1 MWDNA
6 APLYRG
12 RRQATTI
19 NDGVAGNW
27 RQGTSMNKKN
37 VGVIAG
43 IAALVVAGGWYLNQG
58 NDAKAEGP
66 GGPGGAGGPP
76 PVTVNVISPERR
88 DVGVE
93 LFANGTVT
101 PVKTVNLHPQTVTT
115 IREVHIREGQF
126 VKQGQLMF
134 SLDDRADLANV
145 ARAEAQVARDSATLA
160 DLERQYKRS
169 QELVAQNFLAQSA
182 LDSLLSQVEAQRALV
197 QSNQAAARATQVSAS
212 YTTIRAPMSG
222 RVGAIDVHP
231 GALVQMSTSLTT
243 VTQLDPIHVS
253 FTLPESTLG
262 SLLAAQKRGNVE
274 VRVNPGSGKIDAE
287 QVAGRLSFIDNAVD
301 PQAGTIRVK
310 GEFSN
315 ADTSLWPGQY
325 VTANV
330 VVQTLRNAVV
340 IPQTAIITATNGTF
354 VYVLGEGNSARQVP
368 VQRVYAFGDRA
379 AVTGLKGDE
388 QVITE
393 GKQNLR
399 PGGKVRLAGQ
409 GAKPAPAPAAKEGEQ
424 A

>member
-1 MWDNA
+1 MK
-6 APLYRG
+6 
-12 RRQATTI
+12 
-19 NDGVAGNW
+19 
-27 RQGTSMNKKN
+27 KKN

-58 NDAKAEGP
+58 NDAKAEAGSQ
-66 GGPGGAGGPP
+66 GPGGAGGPP
-76 PVTVNVISPERR
+76 PVTVNVVAPERR

-101 PVKTVNLHPQTVTT
+101 PVRTVNLHPQTVTT
-115 IREVHIREGQF
+115 IRAVHIREGQF
-126 VKQGQLMF
+126 VKEGQLMF

-243 VTQLDPIHVS
+243 VTQLDPINVS

-262 SLLAAQKRGNVE
+262 ALLGAQKQGHVE
-274 VRVNPGSGKIDAE
+274 VRVNPGSGTEDAE
-287 QVAGRLSFIDNAVD
+287 QVVGRLSFIDNAVD

-310 GEFSN
+310 GEFAN
-315 ADTSLWPGQY
+315 RDTSLWPGQY

-330 VVQTLRNAVV
+330 VVQTLKNAVV

-354 VYVLGEGNSARQVP
+354 VYVLGEGSSARQVP

-409 GAKPAPAPAAKEGEQ
+409 GAKPAAPKKDEQ

>member
-1 MWDNA
+1 MKN
-6 APLYRG
+6 
-12 RRQATTI
+12 
-19 NDGVAGNW
+19 
-27 RQGTSMNKKN
+27 KN

-43 IAALVVAGGWYLNQG
+43 IAALVVAGGWYMNQG

-66 GGPGGAGGPP
+66 GGNGPGAGGPP
-76 PVTVNVISPERR
+76 PVTVNVVAPERR

-101 PVKTVNLHPQTVTT
+101 PVRTVNLHPQTVTT

-126 VKQGQLMF
+126 VKEGQLMF
-134 SLDDRADLANV
+134 SLDDRADMANV
-145 ARAEAQVARDSATLA
+145 ARAEAQVARDSATLS

-197 QSNQAAARATQVSAS
+197 QSNQAAARATRVSAS

-231 GALVQMSTSLTT
+231 GTLVQMSTSLTT
-243 VTQLDPIHVS
+243 ITQLDPIHVS

-262 SLLAAQKRGNVE
+262 SLLAAQKQGNVE
-274 VRVNPGSGKIDAE
+274 VRVNPGSGNQDADP
-287 QVAGRLSFIDNAVD
+287 VVGRLSFIDNAVD

-315 ADTSLWPGQY
+315 SDTSLWPGQY

-330 VVQTLRNAVV
+330 VVQTLKDAVV

-354 VYVLGEGNSARQVP
+354 VYVLSEGNAARQVP

-379 AVTGLKGDE
+379 AVTGLKGNE

-399 PGGKVRLAGQ
+399 PGGKVRLAGP
-409 GAKPAPAPAAKEGEQ
+409 GAKPAAPAAKKGEQ

>member
-1 MWDNA
+1 
-6 APLYRG
+6 
-12 RRQATTI
+12 
-19 NDGVAGNW
+19 
-27 RQGTSMNKKN
+27 MNKKN
-37 VGVIAG
+37 AGVIAA

-58 NDAKAEGP
+58 NDARAEAGA
-66 GGPGGAGGPP
+66 GKGQGAGGPP
-76 PVTVNVISPERR
+76 PVTVNVVAPQRR

-101 PVKTVNLHPQTVTT
+101 PVRTVNLHPQTVST
-115 IREVHIREGQF
+115 IRKVHIREGEF
-126 VKQGQLMF
+126 VKEGQLMF

-145 ARAEAQVARDSATLA
+145 ARAEAQVARDRATLA

-169 QELVAQNFLAQSA
+169 QELVSQNFLAQSA

-197 QSNQAAARATQVSAS
+197 QSNEAAARATQVSAS
-212 YTTIRAPMSG
+212 YTSIRAPMSG

-231 GALVQMSTSLTT
+231 GSLVQMTTSLTT
-243 VTQLDPIHVS
+243 VTQLDPINVS

-262 SLLAAQKRGNVE
+262 SLLAAQKQGNVE
-274 VRVNPGSGKIDAE
+274 VRASAGSGE
-287 QVAGRLSFIDNAVD
+287 TGPVLGRLSFIDNAVD
-301 PQAGTIRVK
+301 AQAGTIRVK
-310 GEFSN
+310 GEFGN

-325 VTANV
+325 VTARV
-330 VVQTLRNAVV
+330 IVQTLRNAVV

-354 VYVLGEGNSARQVP
+354 VYVLGENDSARQVP
-368 VQRVYAFGDRA
+368 IQRLHAFGDQV
-379 AVTGLKGDE
+379 AVSGLQGAE

-399 PGGKVRLAGQ
+399 PGGKVRLA
-409 GAKPAPAPAAKEGEQ
+409 AKAAPAAPTAKQDEQ

>member
-1 MWDNA
+1 MNK
-6 APLYRG
+6 
-12 RRQATTI
+12 RQA
-19 NDGVAGNW
+19 
-27 RQGTSMNKKN
+27 
-37 VGVIAG
+37 GVIAG

-58 NDAKAEGP
+58 NDAQAVAP
-66 GGPGGAGGPP
+66 GGKGQGAGGPP
-76 PVTVNVISPERR
+76 PVTVNVVAPQRR

-101 PVKTVNLHPQTVTT
+101 PLRTVNLHPQTVST
-115 IREVHIREGQF
+115 IRKVHIREGEF
-126 VKQGQLMF
+126 VKEGQLMF

-145 ARAEAQVARDSATLA
+145 ARAEAQVARDRATLA

-197 QSNQAAARATQVSAS
+197 QSNEAAARATQVSAS
-212 YTTIRAPMSG
+212 YTAIRAPMTG

-231 GALVQMSTSLTT
+231 GSLVQMTTSLTT
-243 VTQLDPIHVS
+243 ITQLDPINVS
-253 FTLPESTLG
+253 FTLPEATLG
-262 SLLAAQKRGNVE
+262 ALLAAQKQGKVD
-274 VRVNPGSGKIDAE
+274 VRVNPGANADP
-287 QVAGRLSFIDNAVD
+287 VTGRLSFIDNAVD
-301 PQAGTIRVK
+301 AQAGTIRVK
-310 GEFSN
+310 GEFAN
-315 ADTSLWPGQY
+315 GDTTLWPGQY

-330 VVQTLRNAVV
+330 VVQTLKDAVV
-340 IPQTAIITATNGTF
+340 IPQTAIITSTQGTF

-368 VQRVYAFGDRA
+368 VQRLHAFGDEA
-379 AVTGLKGDE
+379 AVSGLAGTE

-399 PGGKVRLAGQ
+399 PGGKVRLAG
-409 GAKPAPAPAAKEGEQ
+409 KPAAKGDG

>member
-1 MWDNA
+1 
-6 APLYRG
+6 
-12 RRQATTI
+12 
-19 NDGVAGNW
+19 
-27 RQGTSMNKKN
+27 MNKKN

-58 NDAKAEGP
+58 NDAKAEG
-66 GGPGGAGGPP
+66 GSQGPAGAGGPP
-76 PVTVNVISPERR
+76 PVTVNVVAPERR

-93 LFANGTVT
+93 LFANGSVT
-101 PVKTVNLHPQTVTT
+101 PMKTVNLHPQTVTT
-115 IREVHIREGQF
+115 IRQVHIREGDF
-126 VKQGQLMF
+126 VKEGQLMF
-134 SLDDRADLANV
+134 SLDDRADMANV
-145 ARAEAQVARDSATLA
+145 ARAEAQVARDSATLS

-212 YTTIRAPMSG
+212 YTTIRAPMTG

-231 GALVQMSTSLTT
+231 GTLVQMSTSLTT
-243 VTQLDPIHVS
+243 ITQLDPINVS

-262 SLLAAQKRGNVE
+262 ALLAAQKQGNVE
-274 VRVNPGSGKIDAE
+274 VRVNPGSGAGDAE
-287 QVAGRLSFIDNAVD
+287 QVVGRLSFIDNAVD

-310 GEFSN
+310 GEFAN
-315 ADTSLWPGQY
+315 RDTSLWPGQY

-330 VVQTLRNAVV
+330 VVQTLKNAVV

-354 VYVLGEGNSARQVP
+354 VYVLAEGNSARQVP

-409 GAKPAPAPAAKEGEQ
+409 GAKPAAPAPKKGEQ

>member
-1 MWDNA
+1 MK
-6 APLYRG
+6 
-12 RRQATTI
+12 
-19 NDGVAGNW
+19 
-27 RQGTSMNKKN
+27 KKN

-43 IAALVVAGGWYLNQG
+43 IAALVVAGGWYLSQG
-58 NDAKAEGP
+58 NDAKAEAGA
-66 GGPGGAGGPP
+66 GQGPGGAGGQP
-76 PVTVNVISPERR
+76 PVTVNVVAPERR

-101 PVKTVNLHPQTVTT
+101 PMKTVNLHPQTVTT

-126 VKQGQLMF
+126 VKEGQLMF
-134 SLDDRADLANV
+134 SLDDRADMANV

-197 QSNQAAARATQVSAS
+197 QSNQAAARATRVSAS
-212 YTTIRAPMSG
+212 YTTIRAPMTG

-231 GALVQMSTSLTT
+231 GTLVQMSTSLTT
-243 VTQLDPIHVS
+243 ITQLDPINVS

-262 SLLAAQKRGNVE
+262 ALLAAQKQGNVE
-274 VRVNPGSGKIDAE
+274 VRVNPGSGKEEDAP
-287 QVAGRLSFIDNAVD
+287 VVGRLSFIDNAVD

-310 GEFSN
+310 GEFAN
-315 ADTSLWPGQY
+315 RDTSLWPGQY

-330 VVQTLRNAVV
+330 VVQTLKNAVV

-354 VYVLGEGNSARQVP
+354 VYVLGEGSSARQVP
-368 VQRVYAFGDRA
+368 VQRVYAFGDQA
-379 AVTGLKGDE
+379 AVTGLNGDE
-388 QVITE
+388 RVITE

-399 PGGKVRLAGQ
+399 PGGKVRVAGQ
-409 GAKPAPAPAAKEGEQ
+409 PGKPAAAKQGEQ

>member
-1 MWDNA
+1 
-6 APLYRG
+6 
-12 RRQATTI
+12 
-19 NDGVAGNW
+19 
-27 RQGTSMNKKN
+27 MNKKN

-58 NDAKAEGP
+58 NDAKAEG
-66 GGPGGAGGPP
+66 GSQGPAGAGGPP
-76 PVTVNVISPERR
+76 PVTVNVVAPERR

-93 LFANGTVT
+93 LFANGSVT
-101 PVKTVNLHPQTVTT
+101 PVRTVNLHPQTVTT
-115 IREVHIREGQF
+115 IRQVHIREGQF
-126 VKQGQLMF
+126 VKEGQLMF
-134 SLDDRADLANV
+134 SLDDRADMANV
-145 ARAEAQVARDSATLA
+145 ARAEAQVARDSATLS

-212 YTTIRAPMSG
+212 YTTIRAPMTG

-231 GALVQMSTSLTT
+231 GTLVQMSTSLTT
-243 VTQLDPIHVS
+243 ITQLDPINVS

-262 SLLAAQKRGNVE
+262 ALLAAQKQGNVE
-274 VRVNPGSGKIDAE
+274 VRVNPGSGADDAE
-287 QVAGRLSFIDNAVD
+287 QVIGRLSFIDNAVD

-310 GEFSN
+310 GEFAN
-315 ADTSLWPGQY
+315 GDTSLWPGQY

-330 VVQTLRNAVV
+330 VVQTLKNAVV

-354 VYVLGEGNSARQVP
+354 VYVLAEGNAARQVP

-409 GAKPAPAPAAKEGEQ
+409 GAKPAAPAPKKGEQ

>member
-1 MWDNA
+1 MK
-6 APLYRG
+6 
-12 RRQATTI
+12 
-19 NDGVAGNW
+19 
-27 RQGTSMNKKN
+27 KKN

-58 NDAKAEGP
+58 NDAKAEAGSQ
-66 GGPGGAGGPP
+66 GPGGAGGPP
-76 PVTVNVISPERR
+76 PVTVNVVVPERR

-126 VKQGQLMF
+126 VKEGQLMF
-134 SLDDRADLANV
+134 SLDDRADMANV

-212 YTTIRAPMSG
+212 YTTIRAPMTG

-231 GALVQMSTSLTT
+231 GTLVQMSTSLTT
-243 VTQLDPIHVS
+243 ITQLDPIHVS

-262 SLLAAQKRGNVE
+262 ALLAAQKQGNVE
-274 VRVNPGSGKIDAE
+274 VRVNPGSGSGNSDQEAE
-287 QVAGRLSFIDNAVD
+287 PVVGRLSFIDNAVD

-310 GEFSN
+310 GEFGN
-315 ADTSLWPGQY
+315 GDTTLWPGQY

-330 VVQTLRNAVV
+330 VVQTLKNAVV

-368 VQRVYAFGDRA
+368 VQRVYAFGDQA
-379 AVTGLKGDE
+379 AVTGLQGTE

-409 GAKPAPAPAAKEGEQ
+409 GAKPAAPAPAKQGEQ

>member
-1 MWDNA
+1 
-6 APLYRG
+6 
-12 RRQATTI
+12 
-19 NDGVAGNW
+19 
-27 RQGTSMNKKN
+27 MNKKN

-58 NDAKAEGP
+58 NDAKAEG
-66 GGPGGAGGPP
+66 GSQGPAGAGGPP
-76 PVTVNVISPERR
+76 PVTVNVIAPERR

-93 LFANGTVT
+93 LFANGSVT
-101 PVKTVNLHPQTVTT
+101 PMKTVNLHPQTVTT
-115 IREVHIREGQF
+115 IRQVHIREGQF
-126 VKQGQLMF
+126 VKEGQLMF
-134 SLDDRADLANV
+134 SLDDRADMANV
-145 ARAEAQVARDSATLA
+145 ARAEAQVARDSATLS

-212 YTTIRAPMSG
+212 YTTIRAPMTG

-231 GALVQMSTSLTT
+231 GTLVQMSTSLTT
-243 VTQLDPIHVS
+243 ITQLDPINVS

-262 SLLAAQKRGNVE
+262 ALLAAQKQGNVE
-274 VRVNPGSGKIDAE
+274 VRVNPGSGADDAG
-287 QVAGRLSFIDNAVD
+287 QVIGRLSFIDNAVD

-310 GEFSN
+310 GEFAN
-315 ADTSLWPGQY
+315 GDTSLWPGQY

-330 VVQTLRNAVV
+330 VVQTLKNAVV

-354 VYVLGEGNSARQVP
+354 VYVLAEGNAARQVP

-409 GAKPAPAPAAKEGEQ
+409 GAKPAAPAPKKGEQ

>member
-1 MWDNA
+1 MK
-6 APLYRG
+6 
-12 RRQATTI
+12 
-19 NDGVAGNW
+19 
-27 RQGTSMNKKN
+27 KKN

-43 IAALVVAGGWYLNQG
+43 IAALVVAGGWYVNQG

-66 GGPGGAGGPP
+66 GPGAGGPP

-93 LFANGTVT
+93 LFANGSVT

-126 VKQGQLMF
+126 VKEGQLMF
-134 SLDDRADLANV
+134 SLDDRADMANV

-197 QSNQAAARATQVSAS
+197 QSNQAAARATRVSAS
-212 YTTIRAPMSG
+212 YTTIRAPMTG

-231 GALVQMSTSLTT
+231 GALVQMTTSLTT
-243 VTQLDPIHVS
+243 ITQLDPINVS

-262 SLLAAQKRGNVE
+262 ALLAAQKQGNVE
-274 VRVNPGSGKIDAE
+274 VRVNPGSRGGSGDQEAE
-287 QVAGRLSFIDNAVD
+287 PVVGRLSFIDNAVD
-301 PQAGTIRVK
+301 PQTGTIRVK

-315 ADTSLWPGQY
+315 DDTSLWPGQY

-330 VVQTLRNAVV
+330 VVQTLKNAVV

-354 VYVLGEGNSARQVP
+354 VYVLAEGNSARQVP

-409 GAKPAPAPAAKEGEQ
+409 GGKPAAPVAAKKGEQ

>member
-1 MWDNA
+1 
-6 APLYRG
+6 
-12 RRQATTI
+12 
-19 NDGVAGNW
+19 
-27 RQGTSMNKKN
+27 MNKKN
-37 VGVIAG
+37 AGVIAG
-43 IAALVVAGGWYLNQG
+43 IAALAVAGGWYLNQG

-76 PVTVNVISPERR
+76 PVAVNVIAPERR

-115 IREVHIREGQF
+115 IRQVHIREGQF

-262 SLLAAQKRGNVE
+262 ALLAAQKQGNVE
-274 VRVNPGSGKIDAE
+274 VRVNPGSGNQDAAP
-287 QVAGRLSFIDNAVD
+287 VVGRLSFIDNAVD

-315 ADTSLWPGQY
+315 SDTSLWPGQY

-330 VVQTLRNAVV
+330 VVQTLKNAVV

-354 VYVLGEGNSARQVP
+354 VYVLAEGNSARQVP

-379 AVTGLKGDE
+379 AVTGLKGNE

-409 GAKPAPAPAAKEGEQ
+409 GATPAPAPAAKQGEQ